1 MNRHDRR
8 RSLRRK
14 IQNAIFRSTFISHLI
29 LACILIPSAMGLMI
43 PVGHIMTRGVAFE
56 IVQRYTMADV
66 NKMQKSQINASTLTK
81 ISEADLIKDVIQ
93 KHMQKKDPSLT
104 QEQLEELNLQ
114 MTTLPSILVD
124 PASNDLKR
132 LIWVG
137 SEQLQTANAFFD
149 KQISFLKPYT
159 LDFKAAD
166 YSFFL
171 PDPSLKPKANN
182 KSLIE
187 KYMLSTETQLEITDM
202 SHQPIGYL
210 TIGINHH
217 IISLIVIP
225 YLIIMLAVSFGSLFL
240 VSLLGKF
247 MTAGILKPVNNLNMQ
262 LKAMA
267 EGDLDNLSCSPLVMK
282 KAPVEI
288 HMMIENANQIL
299 ARMMTN
305 RELLEAQNEELH
317 SQNDELI
324 ETKEIIQKQQN
335 MLVQNEKMASIGQ
348 LSAAIVHEI
357 NTPVGAIKSNAQMI
371 QMLSDQLAK
380 QELTDSQLKPLEKIK
395 TLNDIILQASD
406 RVTAIIKSLKSY
418 SRLDQSDF
426 KASNINEDL
435 QNVLLLTS
443 NLWKNRIQIVE
454 QFGDIPLIKCYS
466 GLLNQVFMNLVV
478 NAIDAMEDGGTLTLN
493 TTVRGECVVI
503 EIQDTG
509 SGIEADHLAR
519 IFDEGFTTKSKN
531 KGSGLGLALS
541 KDIVEKHKGRIEV
554 VTELGQ
560 GSTFSVFLPLHSDQ
574 T

>member
-14 IQNAIFRSTFISHLI
+14 IQNAIFRSTFISHLV
-29 LACILIPSAMGLMI
+29 LACILIPAIMGLLI
-43 PVGHIMTRGVAFE
+43 PIGHIMTRGVAFE

-66 NKMQKSQINASTLTK
+66 NKIQKSQITASTLNK
-81 ISEADLIKDVIQ
+81 ISESDLIKNVIQ

-114 MTTLPSILVD
+114 MTALPSILVD
-124 PASNDLKR
+124 PTSNDLKR
-132 LIWVG
+132 LIWIG
-137 SEQLQTANAFFD
+137 SEQLQASNAFFD

-159 LDFKAAD
+159 LEFKAYD
-166 YSFFL
+166 YNFFL
-171 PDPSLKPKANN
+171 PDPSLKPKTDN
-182 KSLIE
+182 KSLLE
-187 KYMLSTETQLEITDM
+187 KYISSTETQLEITDM

-210 TIGINHH
+210 TIGINHN
-217 IISLIVIP
+217 IVSLIIIP
-225 YLIIMLAVSFGSLFL
+225 YLVTVLLVSFGSLFL

-247 MTAGILKPVNNLNMQ
+247 MTAGILKPVNSLNTQ

-267 EGDLDNLSCSPLVMK
+267 EGDLEHLSSTSLVVK

-288 HMMIENANQIL
+288 NLMLDNANQIL

-324 ETKEIIQKQQN
+324 ATKGIIQKQQN

-371 QMLSDQLAK
+371 QMLSEQLAK
-380 QELTDSQLKPLEKIK
+380 QEFTEAQLKPLEKIK

-406 RVTAIIKSLKSY
+406 RVVAIIKSLKSY

-493 TTVRGECVVI
+493 TTVRGECVVV

-509 SGIEADHLAR
+509 TGVDPEYLSR
-519 IFDEGFTTKSKN
+519 IFEEGFTTKSKN

-541 KDIVEKHKGRIEV
+541 KDVVEKHKGRIEV

-560 GSTFSVFLPLHSDQ
+560 GSTFSVFLPLNSDQ
-574 T
+574 L

>member
-554 VTELGQ
+554 VTEVGQ